1 MLIDSKLYEN
11 NPVNNNLLNLKKD
24 YLQHCT
30 FIDHLGRIIAV
41 LILEISEN
49 ILKNPHNVRVP
60 SAIFGGPWGNF
71 NCHQNN
77 LDDRHCTISNN
88 NNNDDDS
95 NSNNNNSSSCLLRDL
110 TCLVIKY
117 INITWKKACFC

>member
-1 MLIDSKLYEN
+1 M
-11 NPVNNNLLNLKKD
+11 
-24 YLQHCT
+24 
-30 FIDHLGRIIAV
+30 

-60 SAIFGGPWGNF
+60 SAIFRGPWGNF

-88 NNNDDDS
+88 NNNNS
-95 NSNNNNSSSCLLRDL
+95 NNNNYNNNNNNYNNYNNNNNNNSSSCLLRDL